1 METLFFIASLLC
13 AVAVIWIE
21 VRRLIADAETERSY
35 FEQRRSGILKP
46 GDLN

>member
-1 METLFFIASLLC
+1 MWALFFIAGLVC
-13 AVAVIWIE
+13 VVALAWLQ
-21 VRRLIADAETERSY
+21 VRSFIADCNRKRSY